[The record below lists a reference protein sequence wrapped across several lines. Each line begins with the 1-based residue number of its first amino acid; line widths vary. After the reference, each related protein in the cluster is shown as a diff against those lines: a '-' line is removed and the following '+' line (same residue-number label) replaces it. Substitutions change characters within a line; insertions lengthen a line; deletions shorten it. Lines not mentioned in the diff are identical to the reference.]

1 MVHKR
6 ARLLQLA
13 AKAKKEKQ
21 IENPLEAVLR
31 SKRLVDEGL
40 VTWDEG
46 NIGELPK
53 QLFEVYQHY
62 LVLVTDQLNSNGSLL
77 VGSNTLN
84 HLLRIIWMR

>member
-62 LVLVTDQLNSNGSLL
+62 LVLVTDQLNSDGPLL

>member
-21 IENPLEAVLR
+21 IENPIDWVLR

-46 NIGELPK
+46 KIGELPK
-53 QLFEVYQHY
+53 QLFEVY
-62 LVLVTDQLNSNGSLL
+62 
-77 VGSNTLN
+77 
-84 HLLRIIWMR
+84 